1 MMNALTNEESENK
14 NELIQKYPV
23 SRLLSSYGA
32 IPKLTKTFI
41 YIYLNNSENKQK
53 ILNRILKLI

>member
-1 MMNALTNEESENK
+1 MNALTNEESENK

-23 SRLLSSYGA
+23 SKLLSSYGA
-32 IPKLTKTFI
+32 IPKLTKILI

-53 ILNRILKLI
+53 ILNRI

>member
-23 SRLLSSYGA
+23 SKLLSSYGA
-32 IPKLTKTFI
+32 IPE
-41 YIYLNNSENKQK
+41 S
-53 ILNRILKLI
+53 

>member
-23 SRLLSSYGA
+23 SKLLSSYGS
-32 IPKLTKTFI
+32 ILKLTNILI

-53 ILNRILKLI
+53 TLNRI